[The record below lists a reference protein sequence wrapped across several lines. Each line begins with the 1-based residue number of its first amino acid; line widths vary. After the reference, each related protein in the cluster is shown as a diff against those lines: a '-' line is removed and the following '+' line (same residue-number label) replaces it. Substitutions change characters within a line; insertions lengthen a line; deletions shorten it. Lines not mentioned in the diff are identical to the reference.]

1 MQASAPPKGT
11 KLIETFVEKSH
22 LVMVTSVSSVP
33 IVASFFSV
41 LVKTRKGIHSL

>member
-1 MQASAPPKGT
+1 MQASAPPKVT
-11 KLIETFVEKSH
+11 NIIETFVEKSH